1 MKLHMLHD
9 FSSLQV
15 LPAIPFASA
24 VGATKFSLLPNSGL
38 LGYVAVG
45 YTEPRTYSLGN

>member
-15 LPAIPFASA
+15 LPAIPVASA
-24 VGATKFSLLPNSGL
+24 VGATKFSLLPN
-38 LGYVAVG
+38 VG
-45 YTEPRTYSLGN
+45 YWDMLLQGIQNPELMP